1 MRELVNIMNKVASGD
16 LTDGIVAQSTDEI
29 GQLMQAFGI
38 MIRNLRNVVGEATA
52 SAETVAGTS
61 EELAAASEQSASA
74 VHQISSTMGH
84 LKS

>member
-1 MRELVNIMNKVASGD
+1 MNKVASGD
-16 LTDGIVAQSTDEI
+16 LTEDIVAQSTAEI

-61 EELAAASEQSASA
+61 EELAAASEQSAGA